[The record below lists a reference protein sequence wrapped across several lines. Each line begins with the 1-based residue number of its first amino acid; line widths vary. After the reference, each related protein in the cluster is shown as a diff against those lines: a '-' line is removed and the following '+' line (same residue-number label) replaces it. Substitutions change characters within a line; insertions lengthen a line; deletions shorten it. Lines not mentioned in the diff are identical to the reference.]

1 MNAEGE
7 HVDLDLED
15 IDFDLV
21 QTFLDDNKSE

>member
-1 MNAEGE
+1 MNVEGE
-7 HVDLDLED
+7 HPDLDLED